1 MLIKE
6 RGSIYNA
13 GGEHSST
20 KKQVRKEKAAYHD
33 YPGRKKSSQLPEH
46 FQKARRQHAELTNFV
61 DNLERTGSAQRI
73 VKLLLSYQT
82 SYYKQK
88 NSDKVD
94 CEAYINRRF
103 PFLVDPG
110 FAQVVNQRAG
120 CPFHNIVFTGCK
132 ITFKSLLRQ
141 DEIRCKSMS

>member
-1 MLIKE
+1 MAFGKVLAQVAIHNPRSRNLFPFCLQRASRLRNIE
-6 RGSIYNA
+6 RDGLQQPVNLTALPVIFHSLASGLNPIPGQDA
-13 GGEHSST
+13 G
-20 KKQVRKEKAAYHD
+20 
-33 YPGRKKSSQLPEH
+33 PG
-46 FQKARRQHAELTNFV
+46 TNFGT
-61 DNLERTGSAQRI
+61 LA
-73 VKLLLSYQT
+73 
-82 SYYKQK
+82 
-88 NSDKVD
+88 VD